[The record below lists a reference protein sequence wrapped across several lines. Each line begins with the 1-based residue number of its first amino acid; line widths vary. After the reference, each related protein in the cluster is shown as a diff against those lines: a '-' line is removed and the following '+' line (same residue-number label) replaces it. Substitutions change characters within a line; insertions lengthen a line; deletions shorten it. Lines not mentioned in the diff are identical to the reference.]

1 MMTLLYFDTASEFR
15 LTVPW
20 GEMRGQVWGPSHGR
34 PVLCLHGWADNSGT
48 FNTLIPLLPK
58 GIVFDSRE
66 EFMTIMKIHIDKFIL
81 TYFIYKWQWFSPFF
95 FFSLRLEI
103 RSH

>member
-1 MMTLLYFDTASEFR
+1 MTLLYFDTASEFR
-15 LTVPW
+15 MTVPW
-20 GEMRGQVWGPSHGR
+20 GEMRGQVWGPSDGR

-58 GIVFDSRE
+58 GVAFDSRE
-66 EFMTIMKIHIDKFIL
+66 EFMSVNEVTVVLILSVFLFLHI
-81 TYFIYKWQWFSPFF
+81 
-95 FFSLRLEI
+95 SLRLEI